1 MCGIAGMVGFVEPR
15 IVRGMT
21 RILAHRGPDGEG
33 VACPPGEPFGL
44 GHRRLAIIDLSPSA
58 AQPMWDADDR
68 YCITYNG
75 EIFNFKA
82 LRAELTA
89 KGHRFRTTSD
99 TEVLLA
105 AFAEWSDGCLDRLN
119 GMFAF
124 AIWDRKE
131 RRLFA
136 ARDRLGIKPLYWA
149 EHPGGLIFAS
159 EAKAI
164 LATGLIPVAADP
176 EVVHNPWHYP
186 SGTRTGFIGVHK
198 LPPAHVLRWR
208 DGRSTVGRW
217 WDIPDDGTPLSRGE
231 AASQLSE
238 LLPDAVTLQMTSD
251 VPVGALLSG
260 GLDSTIIVAL
270 MSREVREPVRTI
282 SIRFRKEDQPFEAM
296 PDDDCFARSVAR
308 RYGCRHTELEISPR
322 VVDLLPSAVWHLDEP
337 IFDPAAINTMLIAKE
352 ARAHGVTV
360 LLSGMGADEVFG
372 GYRKYLACLL
382 AERYQRRVPSL
393 ARGAVERASAHLPVA
408 TAHGGLRHL
417 RWLRRF
423 FTFAS
428 LPQTERFL
436 ASDLSLAPA
445 EYRELF
451 ADAGALPYDE
461 LAEVVERRRRL
472 DAASGSYLRRM
483 CRWDTT
489 TFLPDHNLAY
499 TDKATMSVGV
509 EARPPFID
517 HRLVEL
523 AFRLSDAER
532 VRGRVQK
539 AILREVAAPW
549 IPAEIARRP
558 KANFAA
564 PLRAWI
570 RRDLA
575 VMVGDVFSDAAIR
588 RRGLYKPE
596 TVRRL
601 IEDDRKGRADN
612 SHMIWNLLNREL
624 WFAAFIDGKG
634 TALAEARTIVAAA

>member
-1 MCGIAGMVGFVEPR
+1 
-15 IVRGMT
+15 
-21 RILAHRGPDGEG
+21 
-33 VACPPGEPFGL
+33 
-44 GHRRLAIIDLSPSA
+44 
-58 AQPMWDADDR
+58 
-68 YCITYNG
+68 
-75 EIFNFKA
+75 
-82 LRAELTA
+82 
-89 KGHRFRTTSD
+89 
-99 TEVLLA
+99 
-105 AFAEWSDGCLDRLN
+105 
-119 GMFAF
+119 
-124 AIWDRKE
+124 
-131 RRLFA
+131 
-136 ARDRLGIKPLYWA
+136 
-149 EHPGGLIFAS
+149 
-159 EAKAI
+159 
-164 LATGLIPVAADP
+164 
-176 EVVHNPWHYP
+176 
-186 SGTRTGFIGVHK
+186 
-198 LPPAHVLRWR
+198 
-208 DGRSTVGRW
+208 
-217 WDIPDDGTPLSRGE
+217 
-231 AASQLSE
+231 
-238 LLPDAVTLQMTSD
+238 
-251 VPVGALLSG
+251 
-260 GLDSTIIVAL
+260 
-270 MSREVREPVRTI
+270 
-282 SIRFRKEDQPFEAM
+282 
-296 PDDDCFARSVAR
+296 
-308 RYGCRHTELEISPR
+308 
-322 VVDLLPSAVWHLDEP
+322 
-337 IFDPAAINTMLIAKE
+337 
-352 ARAHGVTV
+352 
-360 LLSGMGADEVFG
+360 
-372 GYRKYLACLL
+372 
-382 AERYQRRVPSL
+382 
-393 ARGAVERASAHLPVA
+393 
-408 TAHGGLRHL
+408 L